1 MRCLD
6 LFYFLLLIIP
16 KYVLDITWFQIC
28 RLRIFPFDS
37 QSSANTTEKVQRNF
51 DPYVSYI
58 ISIAMRNNLE
68 TFDSCA

>member
-1 MRCLD
+1 MRCYD

-16 KYVLDITWFQIC
+16 KYVLDITWLQIC
-28 RLRIFPFDS
+28 RVLIFPFDS
-37 QSSANTTEKVQRNF
+37 QSSANTTEKLQRNF

-58 ISIAMRNNLE
+58 ISINMGNNVE